1 MCLFGMTMKVATAS
15 SAGTSSWTKA
25 GERIRAIQSCKSDDF
40 IHWTQP
46 EPHVYNDGVPI
57 EHFYTNATMP
67 CPGAEHIL
75 LSFPMRFVP
84 ERTKDTEGM
93 SYPGGGVSD
102 AVFMTSRD
110 GVHWDRTF
118 MDAWL
123 RPGLEQR
130 NWTHRSQTPGGG
142 TVPDRSGR
150 MVDVRCRALRL
161 GHQWHSTGDGSVRT
175 VSPLSGQATTAAN
188 CSPNP

>member
-1 MCLFGMTMKVATAS
+1 MQVATAS
-15 SAGTSSWTKA
+15 SAGISNRRVED
-25 GERIRAIQSCKSDDF
+25 GVGVRAIQSCTSDDF
-40 IHWTQP
+40 IHWTTP
-46 EPHVYNDGVPI
+46 EHHVYEEGVPF
-57 EHFYTNATMP
+57 EHFYTNATTL

-93 SYPGGGVSD
+93 DYPGGGISD

-123 RPGLEQR
+123 RAGLDQR
-130 NWTHRSQTPGGG
+130 NWDPPQPDTGRGDHSDGRRTNGPCMSPSTTDGTPTPYEG
-142 TVPDRSGR
+142 
-150 MVDVRCRALRL
+150 
-161 GHQWHSTGDGSVRT
+161 
-175 VSPLSGQATTAAN
+175 
-188 CSPNP
+188 